1 MGMPPSTNPQEY
13 STPANSADAMRG
25 IIAHAALNRRSIR
38 KYRDTPLPDHDIR
51 EMLRLAA
58 RAPSAWN
65 VQPWRFIVV
74 RDLAIREKVRS
85 AAYGQPQ
92 VLVAP
97 AVVVLYSDMAD
108 ALANFSDRINPAI
121 TESSRAKLLARI
133 DSEFGK
139 MTPEARDHWG
149 LAQSNIV
156 LGYLLLIAE
165 AFGISTS
172 PMLGFDPKAVRA
184 LFSLPDH
191 AQIAV
196 LIALGK
202 AGEEGNQPYRLDID
216 RLVTWS

>member
-1 MGMPPSTNPQEY
+1 MGMSPSTDPQEH
-13 STPANSADAMRG
+13 STPTNSADAMRG

-74 RDLAIREKVRS
+74 RDLAIREKLRS

-108 ALANFSDRINPAI
+108 ALAKFSATINPEF

-133 DSEFGK
+133 ESEFGK
-139 MTPEARDHWG
+139 
-149 LAQSNIV
+149 
-156 LGYLLLIAE
+156 
-165 AFGISTS
+165 
-172 PMLGFDPKAVRA
+172 
-184 LFSLPDH
+184 
-191 AQIAV
+191 
-196 LIALGK
+196 
-202 AGEEGNQPYRLDID
+202 
-216 RLVTWS
+216 

>member
-1 MGMPPSTNPQEY
+1 
-13 STPANSADAMRG
+13 MRG

-74 RDLAIREKVRS
+74 RDLAIREKLRS

-108 ALANFSDRINPAI
+108 ALANFSDRINPAF

-139 MTPEARDHWG
+139 MTPEARDQWG
-149 LAQSNIV
+149 LAQSNIA

-184 LFSLPDH
+184 LFSLSDH
-191 AQIAV
+191 AQIAA

-202 AGEEGNQPYRLDID
+202 AGEEGNQPFRLDID
-216 RLVTWS
+216 RLITWS